1 MRIAVLLILLTL
13 MPLAYTADYAVVVAN
28 NSSITAL
35 EADNIRDIF
44 LRKRNF
50 ESGVRLVPV
59 NLLGDEETR
68 RDFEQK
74 ILRMDREEISQY
86 WVSNHFQG
94 ISPPA
99 TQASLL
105 SIKLFVERVG
115 GAIGYLPI
123 EMIDSQ
129 LKVLYEF

>member
-1 MRIAVLLILLTL
+1 

-86 WVSNHFQG
+86 WVNNHFQG

>member
-1 MRIAVLLILLTL
+1 MRIATLLILLMLT
-13 MPLAYTADYAVVVAN
+13 PLLYAADYAVVVAR
-28 NSSITAL
+28 SSQITRL
-35 EADNIRDIF
+35 EIDNIKDIF

-50 ESGVRLVPV
+50 ESDIKLVPV
-59 NLLGDEETR
+59 NLLGDDAMR
-68 RDFEQK
+68 RNFEQE
-74 ILRMDREEISQY
+74 ILQMDRETISRY

-105 SIKLFVERVG
+105 SIKLFVERVE
-115 GAIGYLPI
+115 GAIGYLPL
-123 EMIDSQ
+123 EMIDSE

>member
-50 ESGVRLVPV
+50 EAGIRLVPV

-86 WVSNHFQG
+86 WVNNHFQG

>member
-86 WVSNHFQG
+86 WVNNHFQG

>member
-1 MRIAVLLILLTL
+1 MRIIVLLILLML
-13 MPLAYTADYAVVVAN
+13 MPLVYGADYAVVVAK
-28 NSSITAL
+28 NSSITTL
-35 EADNIRDIF
+35 EADNIKDIF

-50 ESGVRLVPV
+50 EAGVRLVPV
-59 NLLGDEETR
+59 NLLGDEEAR
-68 RDFEQK
+68 RDFEQN
-74 ILRMDREEISQY
+74 ILRMDRAEISQY

-105 SIKLFVERVG
+105 SVKLFIERVG